1 MGYMVRVSGP
11 RIVELVEYQD
21 PPLAPHEV
29 RLQTLYSGISAGT
42 ELASYRGSHP
52 HLSKR
57 WDGRQRLFTEDRP
70 SLRYP
75 VEGWGYE
82 EVGTVVEVG
91 DEVDRVG
98 TGDVI
103 WGSWG
108 HRSTSVMS
116 EATAAGRVLP
126 REVDPMLGI
135 FSHIGA
141 VALNAVLDADIHL
154 GEDVAVFGQGVPGLI
169 VTQLARLSG
178 ATVIAV
184 DRIPSRLAIART
196 AGASHVID
204 ATRRRAGEQ
213 VKLLTGGRGADVSIE
228 ITGSYRALHEAI
240 RATAYNAKV
249 VTAGFF
255 QGEGSGLAL
264 GEEFHHNRI
273 QLVCSQVAGVSPR
286 FGDRWD
292 RDRLQRTV
300 MRLAGRGQLDL
311 GALVTHVIAVE
322 EAASAF
328 AVLDR
333 RPDQALQIL
342 LKF

>member
-11 RIVELVEYQD
+11 RNVELAEYED

-29 RLQTLYSGISAGT
+29 RLRTLFSGISAGT

-52 HLSKR
+52 HLSKH
-57 WDGRQRLFTEDRP
+57 WDARHRLFTEERP
-70 SLRYP
+70 TLRYP
-75 VEGWGYE
+75 VDGWGYE

-91 DEVDRVG
+91 AEAGGVAA
-98 TGDVI
+98 GDVV

-108 HRSTSVMS
+108 HRSTMVM
-116 EATAAGRVLP
+116 AAAVAAGRRLSP
-126 REVDPMLGI
+126 EMDPMLGI

-141 VALNAVLDADIHL
+141 VALNAVLDGDLHL

-184 DRIPSRLAIART
+184 DRIASRLAIAST
-196 AGASHVID
+196 LGASHTVD
-204 ATRRRAGEQ
+204 ASHLRPGEQ

-240 RATAYNAKV
+240 RSTAYNARV

-255 QGEGSGLAL
+255 QGEGAGLAL

-273 QLVCSQVAGVSPR
+273 QLVCSQVAGIGPHL
-286 FGDRWD
+286 GGRWD
-292 RDRLQRTV
+292 RARLQRTV
-300 MRLAGRGQLDL
+300 LGLAARRQLDL
-311 GALVTHVIAVE
+311 GALVTHVISVE

-328 AVLDR
+328 EILDR
-333 RPDQALQIL
+333 QPEHALQVV

>member
-11 RIVELVEYQD
+11 RNLELAEYED
-21 PPLAPHEV
+21 PPLAPREV
-29 RLQTLYSGISAGT
+29 RLRTLFSGISAGT

-52 HLSKR
+52 HLSKH
-57 WDGRQRLFTEDRP
+57 WDAGQRLFTKDRP
-70 SLRYP
+70 ALRYP
-75 VEGWGYE
+75 VDGWGYE
-82 EVGTVVEVG
+82 EVGTVIEVG
-91 DEVDRVG
+91 AEVAGVAV
-98 TGDVI
+98 GDVI

-108 HRSTSVMS
+108 HRSTAVMAA
-116 EATAAGRVLP
+116 ATAAGRRLSP
-126 REVDPMLGI
+126 ELDPMLGI

-141 VALNAVLDADIHL
+141 VALNAVLDADLHL

-178 ATVIAV
+178 ASVIAV
-184 DRIPSRLAIART
+184 DRIAGRLAIART
-196 AGASHVID
+196 VGASHTVD
-204 ATRRRAGEQ
+204 ASRQRAGEQ

-240 RATAYNAKV
+240 RSTAYNARV

-255 QGEGSGLAL
+255 QGEGAGLAL

-273 QLVCSQVAGVSPR
+273 QLVCSQVASVSPR
-286 FGDRWD
+286 LGGRWD
-292 RDRLQRTV
+292 TERLQRTV
-300 MRLAGRGQLDL
+300 LGLAARRQLDL
-311 GALVTHVIAVE
+311 GALVTHVISVE

-328 AVLDR
+328 EILDR
-333 RPDQALQIL
+333 QPEHALQVV

>member
-11 RIVELVEYQD
+11 RIVELVEYED

-29 RLQTLYSGISAGT
+29 RLQTLFSGISAGT
-42 ELASYRGSHP
+42 ELTAYRGSHP
-52 HLSKR
+52 QLRKH
-57 WDGRQRLFTEDRP
+57 WDPTRRLFTEERP
-70 SLRYP
+70 ALRYP

-82 EVGTVVEVG
+82 EVGTVTEVG
-91 DEVDRVG
+91 PAVDRVG
-98 TGDVI
+98 RGDVV

-108 HRSTSVMS
+108 HRSTSVLHES
-116 EATAAGRVLP
+116 TAAGRVLP

-184 DRIPSRLAIART
+184 DRIASRLALAST
-196 AGASHVID
+196 LGASHTVD
-204 ATRRRAGEQ
+204 ASRQRPGEQ

-240 RATAYNAKV
+240 RATAYNSRV

-273 QLVCSQVAGVSPR
+273 QLVCSQVASVSPR

-292 RDRLQRTV
+292 RYRLQRTV
-300 MRLAGRGQLDL
+300 LGLAERRQLDL
-311 GALVTHVIAVE
+311 GALVTHVISVE

-328 AVLDR
+328 AILDR
-333 RPDQALQIL
+333 QPDQALQIL

>member
-1 MGYMVRVSGP
+1 MGYLVRVSGP
-11 RIVELVEYQD
+11 RVVELVEYQD
-21 PPLAPHEV
+21 PPLAASQV
-29 RLQTLYSGISAGT
+29 RLQTLFSGISAGT
-42 ELASYRGSHP
+42 ELAAYRGSSP
-52 HLSKR
+52 QLSKH
-57 WDGRQRLFTEDRP
+57 WDTARRLFTSDRP
-70 SLRYP
+70 APGYP

-91 DEVDRVG
+91 PEVELVAR
-98 TGDVI
+98 GDVI

-108 HRSTSVMS
+108 HRSTTVMA

-178 ATVIAV
+178 ARVIAV
-184 DRIPSRLAIART
+184 DRIPSRLAVAQ
-196 AGASHVID
+196 AVGASQVID
-204 ATRRRAGEQ
+204 AARERPGER
-213 VKLLTGGRGADVSIE
+213 VKQLTGGRGADVSIE

-240 RATAYNAKV
+240 RATAYNARV
-249 VTAGFF
+249 VAAGFF
-255 QGEGSGLAL
+255 QGEGAGLAL

-286 FGDRWD
+286 FADRWD

-300 MRLAGRGQLDL
+300 MGLAAHRQLDL
-311 GALVTHVIAVE
+311 GALVTHVISVE

-328 AVLDR
+328 AILDR
-333 RPDQALQIL
+333 QPDQALQVL

>member
-11 RIVELVEYQD
+11 RIVELVEYED

-29 RLQTLYSGISAGT
+29 RLQTLFSGISAGT
-42 ELASYRGSHP
+42 ELTAYRGSHP
-52 HLSKR
+52 QLRKH
-57 WDGRQRLFTEDRP
+57 WDPTRRLFTEERP
-70 SLRYP
+70 ALRYP

-82 EVGTVVEVG
+82 EVGTVTEVG
-91 DEVDRVG
+91 PAVDRVG
-98 TGDVI
+98 RGDVV

-108 HRSTSVMS
+108 HRSTSVLHES
-116 EATAAGRVLP
+116 TAAGRVLP

-184 DRIPSRLAIART
+184 DRIASRLALAST
-196 AGASHVID
+196 LGASHTVD
-204 ATRRRAGEQ
+204 ASRQRAGEQ

-240 RATAYNAKV
+240 RATAYNSRV

-273 QLVCSQVAGVSPR
+273 QLVCSQVASVSPR
-286 FGDRWD
+286 LGDRWD
-292 RDRLQRTV
+292 RYRLQRTV
-300 MRLAGRGQLDL
+300 LGLAERRQLDL
-311 GALVTHVIAVE
+311 GALVTHVISVE

-328 AVLDR
+328 AILDR
-333 RPDQALQIL
+333 QPDQALQIL

>member
-11 RIVELVEYQD
+11 KLVDLVEYDD
-21 PPLAPHEV
+21 PPLRPGEV
-29 RLQTLYSGISAGT
+29 RLRTLFSGISAGT

-52 HLSKR
+52 SLSKR
-57 WDGRQRLFTEDRP
+57 WDTSRRLFVEDRP
-70 SLRYP
+70 TLRYP
-75 VEGWGYE
+75 VVGWGYE
-82 EVGTVVEVG
+82 EVGTVVELGAGVSQVH
-91 DEVDRVG
+91 E
-98 TGDVI
+98 GDVI

-108 HRSTSVMS
+108 HRSTTVMA
-116 EATAAGRVLP
+116 EATAGARVLS
-126 REVDPMLGI
+126 RDLDPMLGI

-169 VTQLARLSG
+169 VTQLANLSG

-184 DRIPSRLAIART
+184 DRIASRLAIART
-196 AGASHVID
+196 VGASHTID
-204 ATRRRAGEQ
+204 ATRQRPGEQ
-213 VKLLTGGRGADVSIE
+213 VKLLTEGRGADVSIE

-240 RATAYNAKV
+240 RSTAYNARV

-255 QGEGSGLAL
+255 QGEGTGLAL

-273 QLVCSQVAGVSPR
+273 QLVCSQVAGVNPR
-286 FGDRWD
+286 YGNRWD
-292 RDRLQRTV
+292 RYRLQRTV
-300 MRLAGRGQLDL
+300 MRLAARGQLDL
-311 GALVTHVIAVE
+311 GVLVTHVIAVE

-328 AVLDR
+328 AILDR
-333 RPDQALQIL
+333 RSEQALQVV

>member
-29 RLQTLYSGISAGT
+29 RLHTLFSGISAGT
-42 ELASYRGSHP
+42 ELAAYRGSHP
-52 HLSKR
+52 HLSKH
-57 WDGRQRLFTEDRP
+57 WDTARRLFTEDRP
-70 SLRYP
+70 GLGYP

-82 EVGTVVEVG
+82 EVGTVAEVG
-91 DEVDRVG
+91 PEVDRVAR
-98 TGDVI
+98 GDVI

-108 HRSTSVMS
+108 HRSTSVLRHT
-116 EATAAGRVLP
+116 TAAGRVLP
-126 REVDPMLGI
+126 REVDPMVGI

-154 GEDVAVFGQGVPGLI
+154 GEVVAVFGQGVPGLI

-184 DRIPSRLAIART
+184 DRIPSRLALART
-196 AGASHVID
+196 VGASHTID
-204 ATRRRAGEQ
+204 ATRQRAGEQ
-213 VKLLTGGRGADVSIE
+213 VKLLTDGRGADVSIE

-240 RATAYNAKV
+240 RSTAYNARV

-255 QGEGSGLAL
+255 QGEGAGLAL

-273 QLVCSQVAGVSPR
+273 QLVCSQVASVSPR

-300 MRLAGRGQLDL
+300 MGLAARGQLDL
-311 GALVTHVIAVE
+311 GALVTHVISVE

-328 AVLDR
+328 AILDR
-333 RPDQALQIL
+333 QPDQALQIL